1 MTFEDQ
7 LERYFGT
14 RDPSSIAPQALA
26 SAVERMKVDLGLA
39 TDSGARFAIWCMLF
53 MFGSAPDIDRTFAD
67 RAERDLARQ
76 FMEKSEAA
84 AQQPDGA

>member
-14 RDPSSIAPQALA
+14 RDPSSIAPQAVA
-26 SAVERMKVDLGLA
+26 AAVERMEVDLGLA
-39 TDSGARFAIWCMLF
+39 SDAGTRFAIWCMLF
-53 MFGSAPDIDRTFAD
+53 MFGRAPDIDETFAD

-76 FMEKSEAA
+76 FIELSEAP
-84 AQQPDGA
+84 AQQP

>member
-14 RDPSSIAPQALA
+14 RDPSGISPQAVA
-26 SAVERMKVDLGLA
+26 SAIERMAVDLGLA
-39 TDSGARFAIWCMLF
+39 TDAGERFAIWCMLF
-53 MFGSAPDIDRTFAD
+53 MFGSAPDIDETFAG

-76 FMEKSEAA
+76 FIEMSEAA
-84 AQQPDGA
+84 APQP